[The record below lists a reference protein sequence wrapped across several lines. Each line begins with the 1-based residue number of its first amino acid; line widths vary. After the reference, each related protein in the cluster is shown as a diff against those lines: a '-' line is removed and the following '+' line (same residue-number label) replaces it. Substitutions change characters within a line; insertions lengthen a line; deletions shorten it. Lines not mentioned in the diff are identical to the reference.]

1 MRPGGALNRRA
12 PGPSQE
18 PVESL
23 ASGLGLA
30 PWWPGLLRGLHHY
43 SGHLGS
49 GTSPRSCQLLGLE
62 DGLGPRQAGLRPWG
76 WPGR

>member
-1 MRPGGALNRRA
+1 MRPGGTLNRRA

-30 PWWPGLLRGLHHY
+30 PWWPGLLWGLHHY
-43 SGHLGS
+43 SGYLGS
-49 GTSPRSCQLLGLE
+49 GASPHPCELLGLK
-62 DGLGPRQAGLRPWG
+62 DGLGPGQARLRPG
-76 WPGR
+76 GRPGR